1 MKKYVWFFMGIILSL
16 NVFSQTE
23 KWGYLAI
30 NHQDSKEYVITKLKQ
45 TNGIRYMGYCSD
57 HQLVL
62 FKFDVAVFNKVS
74 DIYAELITVDASISN
89 LLVQKF
95 NANDENVALEFI
107 NLCSFDETSA
117 TNIKNELNKN

>member
-1 MKKYVWFFMGIILSL
+1 MGIILSL

-95 NANDENVALEFI
+95 NVDDENVALEFI

-117 TNIKNELNKN
+117 TNIKNELNK